1 MSLYDILP
9 GAEVDAH
16 VLDANFKELN
26 RLVTEETLNRKTAIN
41 NLEGTKANNIDVAKI
56 SERSNMFNVDNV
68 FNKNTTFND
77 NVLFNNTKET
87 DEAEDVTTTFE
98 TKVVF
103 NNEINA
109 KNKVV
114 FEKEIKLTD
123 EMYSSLCTKMMPNW
137 IYKQDRLPN
146 TEYTE
151 SQNGYL
157 FICSKY
163 QKNINYCI
171 SFAENKEI
179 ESGTIL
185 SWFDYK
191 LDITNEGGEGH
202 TILLP
207 ISKQHKYKIQPLN
220 TKGEVTTAE
229 FAEGFF
235 QQLCFIPCIGG

>member
-1 MSLYDILP
+1 MSLHDILP
-9 GAEVDAH
+9 GAEVDA
-16 VLDANFKELN
+16 VALDENFKELN
-26 RLVTEETLNRKTAIN
+26 TLIADEISNRKIAIN
-41 NLEGTKANNIDVAKI
+41 GLEGTKANSVEVAKT
-56 SERSNMFNVDNV
+56 ERSNNFNSDNT
-68 FNKNTTFND
+68 FNKTTIFND
-77 NVLFNNTKET
+77 NVVFNNTKDNE
-87 DEAEDVTTTFE
+87 EEEDIITTFN
-98 TKVVF
+98 TKVVL
-103 NNEINA
+103 NNELNA

-114 FEKEIKLTD
+114 FDGEIKLTD

-137 IYKQDRLPN
+137 IYKYDRLPN

-163 QKNINYCI
+163 QRNINYCI

-179 ESGTIL
+179 ESGTNL